1 MRQARISQKGRAM
14 PAKAPKVA
22 LTRSQVACLIALR
35 HGKNSKTKVAIEAK
49 LDLIETSAALAVL
62 ARLGLAR
69 ENSEK
74 RTWHASPRGKACRYQ
89 IAPERS
95 RRKRRAPRGAE
106 WRLLALLDRPRRGKE
121 IAEKL
126 GLSRQRVHQLVVKLH
141 ARGYLSV
148 ADPEHPLWMVM
159 RAGDKTRLMS
169 REEERVLSVVPREY
183 VTDATKIRLAVDM
196 TEDLVEKILES
207 LLAARFVES
216 FEGLRGR
223 QVYRMTLAGLN
234 HPQRAPSR
242 PAEEPR
248 LPVESDRV
256 RNVLSAI
263 AHAGTLRGRDVAEM
277 LQIPRQ
283 SLNAL
288 MQYLKRKQMVKKTG
302 EGFYAPYSVTEMG
315 HAALVEMTRRH
326 AA

>member
-1 MRQARISQKGRAM
+1 M
-14 PAKAPKVA
+14 A
-22 LTRSQVACLIALR
+22 L
-35 HGKNSKTKVAIEAK
+35 
-49 LDLIETSAALAVL
+49 SA
-62 ARLGLAR
+62 
-69 ENSEK
+69 
-74 RTWHASPRGKACRYQ
+74 
-89 IAPERS
+89 ERR
-95 RRKRRAPRGAE
+95 RRKRGAPRGSG

-126 GLSRQRVHQLVVKLH
+126 GLSPQRVHQLVVKLH

-148 ADPEHPLWMVM
+148 ADPEHPLWLVM
-159 RAGDKTRLMS
+159 RAGDKTRLLS
-169 REEERVLSVVPREY
+169 REEERVLSAVPREY

-196 TEDLVEKILES
+196 AEDLVEKILES

-223 QVYRMTLAGLN
+223 QVYRLTLAGLN
-234 HPQRAPSR
+234 HPQRALSR

-248 LPVESDRV
+248 LPVESERV

-263 AHAGTLRGRDVAEM
+263 ARAGTLRGRDIAAM
-277 LQIPRQ
+277 LQIPGQ

-302 EGFYAPYSVTEMG
+302 EGFYAPYSVTKMG
-315 HAALVEMTRRH
+315 HAALAEMTRRH

>member
-1 MRQARISQKGRAM
+1 M

-22 LTRSQVACLIALR
+22 LTRSQAACLIALR
-35 HGKNSKTKVAIEAK
+35 HGMYSKTAVAIAAK
-49 LDLIETSAALAVL
+49 LDLIETSIALAVL
-62 ARLGLAR
+62 ARLGLAC
-69 ENSEK
+69 ENTEK
-74 RTWHASPRGKACRYQ
+74 RTWHATARGKACRYRLS
-89 IAPERS
+89 AERA
-95 RRKRRAPRGAE
+95 RHKRAAPRGSG

-121 IAEKL
+121 IAGKL
-126 GLSRQRVHQLVVKLH
+126 GLSPQRVHQLVVKLH

-148 ADPEHPLWMVM
+148 ADWEHPLWLVM
-159 RAGDKTRLMS
+159 RAGDKTHLLS
-169 REEERVLSVVPREY
+169 REEERVLSAVPREY
-183 VTDATKIRLAVDM
+183 VTDATKIRLAVGM
-196 TEDLVEKILES
+196 AEDVVEKTLES
-207 LLAARFVES
+207 LLAAKLVES

-234 HPQRAPSR
+234 HPQRAPSVR

-248 LPVESDRV
+248 LPVESERV

-263 AHAGTLRGRDVAEM
+263 ARAGTLRGRDIAAM

-288 MQYLKRKQMVKKTG
+288 MQYLKRKHMVEKVG
-302 EGFYAPYSVTEMG
+302 RELYAPYSLTDTGRM
-315 HAALVEMTRRH
+315 ALAEMTRRQ

>member
-1 MRQARISQKGRAM
+1 M

-22 LTRSQVACLIALR
+22 LTRSQAACLIALR
-35 HGKNSKTKVAIEAK
+35 HGKYSKTTVAIEAK

-69 ENSEK
+69 ENTEK
-74 RTWHASPRGKACRYQ
+74 RTWHATPRGKACRYQ
-89 IAPERS
+89 LSAERP
-95 RRKRRAPRGAE
+95 RRKRGAPRGSG

-159 RAGDKTRLMS
+159 RAGDKTRLLS
-169 REEERVLSVVPREY
+169 REEQRVLSVVPRDY
-183 VTDATKIRLAVDM
+183 VTDSTKIRHAVGM
-196 TEDLVEKILES
+196 AEDVVEKILES
-207 LLAARFVES
+207 LLAARFVGS
-216 FEGLRGR
+216 VEGLRGR

-234 HPQRAPSR
+234 HPQRAPSAR

-248 LPVESDRV
+248 LPVESERV

-263 AHAGTLRGRDVAEM
+263 ARAGTLRGRDVAEM
-277 LQIPRQ
+277 LHIPRQ

-288 MQYLKRKQMVKKTG
+288 MQYLKRKHMVKKTG
-302 EGFYAPYSVTEMG
+302 RELYAPYSLTDTGRM
-315 HAALVEMTRRH
+315 ALAEMTRRQ

>member
-1 MRQARISQKGRAM
+1 M
-14 PAKAPKVA
+14 PAKAPTVA
-22 LTRSQVACLIALR
+22 LTRSQAACLIALR
-35 HGKNSKTKVAIEAK
+35 NGKYSKTTVAIEAK
-49 LDLIETSAALAVL
+49 LDLIETLAALAVL

-74 RTWHASPRGKACRYQ
+74 RTWRATPRGRACRYQ
-89 IAPERS
+89 LSVERP
-95 RRKRRAPRGAE
+95 RRKRGAPRGSG

-126 GLSRQRVHQLVVKLH
+126 GLSPQRVHQLVVKLH

-148 ADPEHPLWMVM
+148 ADPEHPLWLVM
-159 RAGDKTRLMS
+159 RAGDKTRLLS
-169 REEERVLSVVPREY
+169 REEERVLSAVPREY
-183 VTDATKIRLAVDM
+183 VSDATKIRLAVGM
-196 TEDLVEKILES
+196 AEDVVEKTLES
-207 LLAARFVES
+207 LLAAKLVES

-234 HPQRAPSR
+234 HPQRAPSAR

-248 LPVESDRV
+248 LPVESERV

-263 AHAGTLRGRDVAEM
+263 ARAGTLRGRDIAAM

-288 MQYLKRKQMVKKTG
+288 MQYLKRKHMVEKAG
-302 EGFYAPYSVTEMG
+302 QELYAPYSLTDTGRM
-315 HAALVEMTRRH
+315 ALTEMTRRQ